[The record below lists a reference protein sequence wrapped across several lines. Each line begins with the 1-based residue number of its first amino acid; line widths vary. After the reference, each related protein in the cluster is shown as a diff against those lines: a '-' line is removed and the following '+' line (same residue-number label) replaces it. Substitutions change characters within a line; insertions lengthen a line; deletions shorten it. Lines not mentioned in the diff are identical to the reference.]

1 MKLPGIRWWPS
12 FFLSVPVLALAFSS
26 DADAARQVVARIVL
40 TLFGLVLLRVGWVR
54 LDRELR
60 GGDER

>member
-1 MKLPGIRWWPS
+1 MKLPRIRWWPPL
-12 FFLSVPVLALAFSS
+12 FLSVPVLALAFSS
-26 DADAARQVVARIVL
+26 DADAARQVVARVVL
-40 TLFGLVLLRVGWVR
+40 ALLGLGLLRVGWVR